1 MSETCLLTVRH
12 HDHEWD
18 LEVPNAVP
26 ADELLKLLHQ
36 ALGIPRANPP
46 LRLYLAPL
54 GILLPG
60 QQNLQQAGVLDG
72 AILVLSADP
81 PEAGHSGKDLIRDNP
96 AVKWKSIDGA
106 GAEPAP
112 AADQPAS
119 GYVWKKL

>member
-12 HDHEWD
+12 DDHEWD

-36 ALGIPRANPP
+36 ALNIPPANPP

-54 GILLPG
+54 GIALPA
-60 QQNLQQAGVLDG
+60 QQNLQQAGILDG
-72 AILVLSADP
+72 AILVLSANP

-96 AVKWKSIDGA
+96 AVKWKSLEGA
-106 GAEPAP
+106 AEPAP
-112 AADQPAS
+112 AAEQPAP